1 VQVKAFAVMA
11 IGMVAVLGWLVASPD
26 PTRSEQEELFRK
38 SAPELAK
45 SFKRVLEHSKELG
58 IERSPA
64 SISQVTQTE
73 AATAPLP
80 SEERLPTAEEIREI
94 EVLSE
99 LVQAPVNHPDDLMN
113 RFRQAQQY
121 YQQTHSD
128 RAIGT
133 LRELASMTR
142 ALQPDDPR
150 LPDLEKELAQI
161 EEERIQR
168 MSQGTH

>member
-1 VQVKAFAVMA
+1 MV

-45 SFKRVLEHSKELG
+45 SFKLVLEHANELG
-58 IERSPA
+58 VERSPA
-64 SISQVTQTE
+64 SAPPVPHAE

-80 SEERLPTAEEIREI
+80 SEGRAPTAEEIREI

-128 RAIGT
+128 QAVGT

-150 LPDLEKELAQI
+150 LPELEKELSQI
-161 EEERIQR
+161 EQERIQR
-168 MSQGTH
+168 MSQGPH